1 MFLKF
6 AISRRNQKA
15 MQAKLILVMITM
27 TNTLLAQAP
36 FRAARVE
43 KSASFKVN
51 TTVEKAFP
59 LFGPIREKEW
69 TAGWEPQIIY
79 SPGAEVEE
87 HMVFKTSA
95 RHANEGEY
103 LWVITQFKQKDFFM
117 EYTVST
123 AQRIWFISVKCRPH
137 GNSTN
142 VTVTYSFTGLT
153 EEGNH
158 MNELALSNMYANNL
172 KDWEED
178 INYYLATG
186 KRKEH

>member
-1 MFLKF
+1 
-6 AISRRNQKA
+6 

-27 TNTLLAQAP
+27 TNSLLAQTSFKAE
-36 FRAARVE
+36 RIQ

-51 TTVEKAFP
+51 AKVEKAFP

-69 TAGWEPQIIY
+69 AADWEPQLIF

-87 HMVFKTSA
+87 HMVFKTTA
-95 RHANEGEY
+95 RQHGEGEY
-103 LWVITQFKQKDFFM
+103 LWMITQHRPKDFFI

-123 AQRIWFISVKCRPH
+123 AQRIWFVSVKCRPH
-137 GNSTN
+137 GQNTN

-153 EEGNH
+153 EEGNR
-158 MNELALSNMYANNL
+158 MNELALNNMYANNL